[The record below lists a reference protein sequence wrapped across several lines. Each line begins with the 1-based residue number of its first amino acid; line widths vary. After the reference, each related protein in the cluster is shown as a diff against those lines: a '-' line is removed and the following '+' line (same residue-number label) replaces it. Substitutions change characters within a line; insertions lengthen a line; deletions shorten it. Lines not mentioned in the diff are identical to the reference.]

1 MVIKSLSE
9 VAFIDISGVDK
20 KFNENETEVK
30 LCNFTDVYYNWAISK
45 DNVNNFM
52 IASANKDEIR
62 RFLLK
67 KGSVAITKD
76 SETRDDIGI
85 ACYIADDLDNTLL
98 GYHCALIVP
107 KTGILYGKY
116 LNAYLHTKMART
128 YFSNQASGS
137 GQRYTLTIGAIGD
150 VKIPMIPYEEQVKIG
165 NIFSLIDRKIV
176 NNNKINFELE
186 SMAKTLYNY
195 WFLQFDFPNEN
206 GKPYKSSG
214 GKMVWNE
221 ELKREIPEGWKVDNL
236 MESSLCG
243 DIKAGVD
250 YFETKNY
257 LPTANINGEEITDG
271 EYISFD
277 NRESRANM
285 QPVKNSVWFAKMKN
299 SIKHLTIPENSDWF
313 INKYILSTG
322 FQGLKCSADSL
333 AYIHCIINSNW
344 FEVYKDMLSHGA
356 TQESVNNEDLKNIKF
371 AVPSVDVLKRFS
383 AIVFPILEKKFLII
397 KENQELTALRDFLL
411 PLLMNG
417 QVTFKE

>member
-1 MVIKSLSE
+1 MKIKDIGKTITGKTPSTKILDFFGGNIPFVTPE
-9 VAFIDISGVDK
+9 DLTQGFI
-20 KFNENETEVK
+20 
-30 LCNFTDVYYNWAISK
+30 L
-45 DNVNNFM
+45 NNF
-52 IASANKDEIR
+52 K
-62 RFLLK
+62 RFISENGYKSIKNNTLDGISVLVGCI
-67 KGSVAITKD
+67 GSDMGNVAITTGKCATNQQINAITNFSND
-76 SETRDDIGI
+76 VNPFYVYYYLSNQKKYLRQIAGMTTTPILPKSIFDEIDIPI
-85 ACYIADDLDNTLL
+85 FEKSIQDK
-98 GYHCALIVP
+98 IV
-107 KTGILYGKY
+107 GIL
-116 LNAYLHTKMART
+116 
-128 YFSNQASGS
+128 
-137 GQRYTLTIGAIGD
+137 
-150 VKIPMIPYEEQVKIG
+150 IP
-165 NIFSLIDRKIV
+165 IDRKIK
-176 NNNKINFELE
+176 NNLYINEVLK
-186 SMAKTLYNY
+186 SYLNTLYEY
-195 WFLQFDFPNEN
+195 WFLQYDFPNEK

-214 GKMVWNE
+214 GKMVWDE

-344 FEVYKDMLSHGA
+344 FEVYKNMLSHGA

-383 AIVFPILEKKFLII
+383 AILFPILEKKFSII